1 MYNRF
6 HRYINPLPEVGYSV
20 ELDGNSI
27 LLTKNYLHGL
37 AACIAWRKNNPREDK
52 KRISMKI
59 V

>member
-6 HRYINPLPEVGYSV
+6 GCGVERIVDVGYSV
-20 ELDGNSI
+20 ELDGK
-27 LLTKNYLHGL
+27 LVLMTKDYLVGL
-37 AACIAWRKNNPREDK
+37 AACIAWRKNNPRENK